1 MKNPLIVL
9 FVFVAALS
17 LSGIPFAQQKSA
29 APAPAAVASPQP
41 PNPDTALR
49 VSLQSL
55 EKSKTDAAK
64 LWNDAMQQ
72 ELTIE
77 REWSADHPGWHI
89 DQESLQNGTLRFL
102 PDEKQS
108 APAAPAKA
116 ATPDK
121 K

>member
-9 FVFVAALS
+9 FAFVAALS

-55 EKSKTDAAK
+55 EQKKSDASKA
-64 LWNDAMQQ
+64 WGDAMQQ

-77 REWSADHPGWHI
+77 REWSLAHPGWHI
-89 DQESLQNGTLRFL
+89 DQDALQSGSLHFL
-102 PDEKQS
+102 PD
-108 APAAPAKA
+108 
-116 ATPDK
+116 
-121 K
+121 